1 MQPDY
6 VVFNGYANQYKSA
19 PLVAKA
25 GQRIR
30 LFVVNAGPSNFSAFH
45 VIGALFDKVY
55 VDGNPANAMSGNQ
68 TITIPPGG
76 GAVFE
81 LVIPQAGSY
90 PFVTH
95 SFVDASKGRAGGDQ
109 GDELAM
115 AGWRRPDAC
124 NGSRSAPIG
133 LLDWWARACRGW
145 RW

>member
-1 MQPDY
+1 M
-6 VVFNGYANQYKSA
+6 VFNGYANQYKSA
-19 PLVAKA
+19 PLAAKA

-81 LVIPQAGSY
+81 LVIPQVGLY

-95 SFVDASKGRAGGDQ
+95 SFVDASKGALGVIKVTD
-109 GDELAM
+109 
-115 AGWRRPDAC
+115 
-124 NGSRSAPIG
+124 
-133 LLDWWARACRGW
+133 
-145 RW
+145 